1 MFFNALLLH
10 PTFNTNNMNR
20 LEMNHLNQDDLY
32 VSPSAEILELHTEGV
47 LCSSDPA
54 GNESLGEND
63 GDW

>member
-1 MFFNALLLH
+1 MFLNALLLH

-20 LEMNHLNQDDLY
+20 LEMNHLKQDDLY

-47 LCSSDPA
+47 LCSSDPV
-54 GNESLGEND
+54 GTESFDEND